1 MSESSIPAIKC
12 SDVSFSYGQ
21 TPVLSS
27 LSLRI
32 DEGQFVCI
40 SGRNGSGKT
49 TLMRLFLGELLPS
62 NGTVAIFGQNPAAFA
77 SWKNVGYMSQFPVDA
92 AFPATVREI
101 VSTALYPLKPH
112 GKEREN
118 LVDEALRLT
127 GMQNMKNRL
136 LGELSGGQRQR
147 VLLSRVLAGAPR
159 LLLLDEPTA
168 GVDTQST
175 SRIFE
180 TLAHLQTHGLTI
192 VVISHD
198 THELEKYTG
207 NIMRVETGRIT
218 MGGLHDVH
226 VPV

>member
-1 MSESSIPAIKC
+1 MPEASIPAIEC
-12 SDVSFSYGQ
+12 SDVFFSYGQ

-32 DEGQFVCI
+32 EEEQFVCI

-49 TLMRLFLGELLPS
+49 TLMRLFLGELLPNHGS
-62 NGTVAIFGQNPAAFA
+62 IAIFGQNPADFTA
-77 SWKNVGYMSQFPVDA
+77 WKNVGYMSQFPVDA

-101 VSTALYPLKPH
+101 VSTALYPLKPQR
-112 GKEREN
+112 KDREH
-118 LVDEALRLT
+118 LITEALRLT
-127 GMQNMKNRL
+127 GMQDMKDHL

-168 GVDTQST
+168 GVDEQST
-175 SRIFE
+175 TLILE
-180 TLAHLQTHGLTI
+180 TLTHLQTHGLTI

-198 THELEKYTG
+198 THELEKYADT
-207 NIMRVETGRIT
+207 ILRVEDGHIT
-218 MGGLHDVH
+218 KGGLHDVH